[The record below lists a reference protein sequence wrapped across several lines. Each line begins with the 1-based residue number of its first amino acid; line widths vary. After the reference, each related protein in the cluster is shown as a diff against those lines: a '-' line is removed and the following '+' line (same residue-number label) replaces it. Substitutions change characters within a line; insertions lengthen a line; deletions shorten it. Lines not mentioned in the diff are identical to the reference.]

1 MLLCR
6 WAGFLGCAGGAM
18 RDTKI
23 ILILLAIL
31 TFLTLGFVLNLLQAI
46 LIPLVVAIFLFQIFT
61 PLMGALRARR
71 VPASLAILIVLIVVS
86 AVLLLSSWILY
97 STLSSF
103 SDSLPRYQHRLT
115 EGLDH
120 ASTRLVSAIPRLRGP
135 IARFRWEEALEISSI
150 TSMVAAGLGSFL
162 VFFSDLV
169 LILLFLVFL
178 LLGSESFPL
187 KLGRALNPRHAERVA
202 EVLHNIEE
210 QVRRYL
216 LLKTLINLGNGTVV
230 AILFASFGVDFPLLW
245 GFVTFLAHY
254 IPQIGGVLS
263 VGLPTVFLLLQ
274 FDSVGW
280 ALFVAGLNMA
290 VQFIIGNVI
299 EPEVMGE
306 RLDLSP
312 MLVLLS
318 LIFWGWL
325 WGPWGMVLAV
335 PIAATIRIV
344 CENVRPL
351 QPIAVLMS
359 DSAEAQAPETVTPE
373 AVPEP
378 APPPAG

>member
-1 MLLCR
+1 
-6 WAGFLGCAGGAM
+6 M
-18 RDTKI
+18 RDSKI

-31 TFLTLGFVLNLLQAI
+31 TALVLGFVLNLLQAI
-46 LIPLVVAIFLFQIFT
+46 LVPLVVAIFLFQIFT
-61 PLMGALRARR
+61 PLMAALRARR

-86 AVLLLSSWILY
+86 AVLFLSSWILY

-103 SDSLPRYQHRLT
+103 ADSLPRYQQRLSAA
-115 EGLDH
+115 LDH
-120 ASTRLVSAIPRLRGP
+120 TSAQVIEAFPRLREP
-135 IARFRWEEALEISSI
+135 ITRFRWEEALEMSSV
-150 TSMVAAGLGSFL
+150 TAMVAAGVGSFL

-178 LLGSESFPL
+178 LQGSESFPL
-187 KLGRALNPRHAERVA
+187 KLGRALAPRQAERVA
-202 EVLHNIEE
+202 EVMRNIEQ

-216 LLKTLINLGNGTVV
+216 LTKTLINLGNGLVV
-230 AILFASFGVDFPLLW
+230 TILFAAFGVDFPLLW

-274 FDSVGW
+274 FDSPTW
-280 ALFVAGLNMA
+280 ALFVASLNMA
-290 VQFIIGNVI
+290 VQFVIGNVI
-299 EPEVMGE
+299 EPEVVGE

-335 PIAATIRIV
+335 PITVMVKIV

-351 QPIAVLMS
+351 QPLAVLMS
-359 DSAEAQAPETVTPE
+359 VAVEEPEQEETEAAL
-373 AVPEP
+373 EP
-378 APPPAG
+378 SPPAASTLR

>member
-1 MLLCR
+1 
-6 WAGFLGCAGGAM
+6 M

-23 ILILLAIL
+23 ILILLSIL
-31 TFLTLGFVLNLLQAI
+31 TFLLLGFVLSLLQAVFV
-46 LIPLVVAIFLFQIFT
+46 PLVVALFLFQIFT
-61 PLMGALRARR
+61 PLMSALRARR
-71 VPASLAILIVLIVVS
+71 VPASLAIVTVLIVVS
-86 AVLLLSSWILY
+86 AVLFLSSWILY

-103 SDSLPRYQHRLT
+103 ADSLPRYQQRLT
-115 EGLDH
+115 GFLDH
-120 ASTRLVSAIPRLRGP
+120 ASAELTAAFPRLHGP
-135 IARFRWEEALEISSI
+135 LERFRWEEALEISSV

-202 EVLHNIEE
+202 EVLRNIEE

-216 LLKTLINLGNGTVV
+216 LLKTLINLGNGAVV
-230 AILFASFGVDFPLLW
+230 AILFASFGADFPLLW
-245 GFVTFLAHY
+245 GLVTFLAHY

-263 VGLPTVFLLLQ
+263 VGLPALFLLLQ
-274 FDSVGW
+274 FHSVGW

-290 VQFIIGNVI
+290 VQFIIGNVV

-335 PIAATIRIV
+335 PITATIRIV
-344 CENVRPL
+344 CENVAPL
-351 QPIAVLMS
+351 HPIAVLMS
-359 DSAEAQAPETVTPE
+359 GGTTEAPEAGSPETAVEAGGPTP
-373 AVPEP
+373 APAPEP
-378 APPPAG
+378 

>member
-1 MLLCR
+1 
-6 WAGFLGCAGGAM
+6 M

-23 ILILLAIL
+23 VLILLAIL
-31 TFLTLGFVLNLLQAI
+31 TFLALGFVLNLLQAI
-46 LIPLVVAIFLFQIFT
+46 LVPLVVAIFLFQIFT
-61 PLMGALRARR
+61 PLMTALRTRR
-71 VPASLAILIVLIVVS
+71 VPAALAIVIVLIVVS
-86 AVLLLSSWILY
+86 AVLVLSSWILY

-103 SDSLPRYQHRLT
+103 SESLPRYQQRLT
-115 EGLDH
+115 GFLDH
-120 ASTRLVSAIPRLRGP
+120 ASSQLVGTFPRLRAP
-135 IARFRWEEALEISSI
+135 IERFRWEEALEISAI

-178 LLGSESFPL
+178 LLGSESFPV
-187 KLGRALNPRHAERVA
+187 KLGRALDPRHAERVA
-202 EVLHNIEE
+202 GVLRNIEE

-216 LLKTLINLGNGTVV
+216 LTKTLINLANGAIV
-230 AILFASFGVDFPLLW
+230 AILFATFGVDFPLLW
-245 GFVTFLAHY
+245 GFVTVLAHY

-274 FDSVGW
+274 FQSPGW
-280 ALFVAGLNMA
+280 ALFVASLNMA
-290 VQFIIGNVI
+290 VQFIIGNVV

-312 MLVLLS
+312 MFVLLS

-335 PIAATIRIV
+335 PITATIRIV

-359 DSAEAQAPETVTPE
+359 DSAEPEAPAVEALAASTPAPAPEP
-373 AVPEP
+373 
-378 APPPAG
+378 

>member
-1 MLLCR
+1 
-6 WAGFLGCAGGAM
+6 M
-18 RDTKI
+18 RDSKI
-23 ILILLAIL
+23 ILILLSIL
-31 TFLTLGFVLNLLQAI
+31 TFLALGFVLNLLQPI
-46 LIPLVVAIFLFQIFT
+46 LVPLVVAVFLFQIFT
-61 PLMGALRARR
+61 PLMTELRARR
-71 VPASLAILIVLIVVS
+71 VPAMLAILLVLIVVS
-86 AVLLLSSWILY
+86 AVLVLSSWILY
-97 STLSSF
+97 STLGSF
-103 SDSLPRYQHRLT
+103 SDSLPQYQHRLT
-115 EGLDH
+115 ELLDH
-120 ASTRLVSAIPRLRGP
+120 ASTRLVTTIPRLHGP
-135 IARFRWEEALEISSI
+135 IARFRWDQALELSSI
-150 TSMVAAGLGSFL
+150 TTMAAAGLGSFL
-162 VFFSDLV
+162 VFVSHLV

-187 KLGRALNPRHAERVA
+187 KLGRALNPRYAERVA
-202 EVLHNIEE
+202 EVMRNIEA

-216 LLKTLINLGNGTVV
+216 LAKTLINLGNGMVV
-230 AILFASFGVDFPLLW
+230 TILFASFGVDFPLLW
-245 GFVTFLAHY
+245 GFLTFLAHY

-280 ALFVAGLNMA
+280 ALFVASLNMA
-290 VQFIIGNVI
+290 VQFIIGNVV

-312 MLVLLS
+312 MLVLLA

-335 PIAATIRIV
+335 PITATLRIV

-359 DSAEAQAPETVTPE
+359 DSAEPQAPAAP
-373 AVPEP
+373 ASEP
-378 APPPAG
+378 AAEPVDGPLISS

>member
-1 MLLCR
+1 
-6 WAGFLGCAGGAM
+6 M

-23 ILILLAIL
+23 VLILLAIL
-31 TFLTLGFVLNLLQAI
+31 TFLALGFVLNLLQAI
-46 LIPLVVAIFLFQIFT
+46 LVPLVVAIFLFQIFT
-61 PLMGALRARR
+61 PLMTALRARR
-71 VPASLAILIVLIVVS
+71 VPAALAIVIVLTVVS
-86 AVLLLSSWILY
+86 SVLVLSSWILY

-103 SDSLPRYQHRLT
+103 SESLPQYQQRLT
-115 EGLDH
+115 GFLDH
-120 ASTRLVSAIPRLRGP
+120 ASSQLVATFPRLRAP
-135 IARFRWEEALEISSI
+135 IERFRWEEALEISAI

-178 LLGSESFPL
+178 LLGSESFPV
-187 KLGRALNPRHAERVA
+187 KLGRALDPRHAERVA
-202 EVLHNIEE
+202 GVLRNIEE

-216 LLKTLINLGNGTVV
+216 LTKTLINLANGAIV
-230 AILFASFGVDFPLLW
+230 AILFATFGVDFPLLW

-263 VGLPTVFLLLQ
+263 VGLPAVFLLLQ
-274 FDSVGW
+274 FQSPGW
-280 ALFVAGLNMA
+280 ALFVASLNMA
-290 VQFIIGNVI
+290 VQFIIGNVV

-312 MLVLLS
+312 MFVLLS

-335 PIAATIRIV
+335 PITATIRIV

-359 DSAEAQAPETVTPE
+359 DSAAPEAPAVEALAASTP
-373 AVPEP
+373 APAPEP
-378 APPPAG
+378 

>member
-1 MLLCR
+1 
-6 WAGFLGCAGGAM
+6 M
-18 RDTKI
+18 RDTRL

-31 TFLTLGFVLNLLQAI
+31 TFLALGFVLNLLQSI
-46 LIPLVVAIFLFQIFT
+46 LIPLVVAIFLFQLFT
-61 PLMGALRARR
+61 PLMTALRARR
-71 VPASLAILIVLIVVS
+71 VPPALAIVLVLIVVS
-86 AVLLLSSWILY
+86 AVLFLSSWILY

-103 SDSLPRYQHRLT
+103 ADSLPRYQQRLT
-115 EGLDH
+115 GMLDD
-120 ASTRLVSAIPRLRGP
+120 AAARLIGTFPRLRQP
-135 IARFRWEEALEISSI
+135 IERFRWEEALEISSI
-150 TSMVAAGLGSFL
+150 TGMLAAGLGSFL

-187 KLGRALNPRHAERVA
+187 KLGRALDPRRAERVA
-202 EVLHNIEE
+202 EVMSNIEE

-216 LLKTLINLGNGTVV
+216 LLKTLINLGNGLVV
-230 AILFASFGVDFPLLW
+230 AVLFASFGVDFPLLW

-263 VGLPTVFLLLQ
+263 VGLPALFLLLQ

-290 VQFIIGNVI
+290 VQFIIGNVV

-306 RLDLSP
+306 QLDLSP
-312 MLVLLS
+312 MLVLLA

-335 PIAATIRIV
+335 PITATIRIV
-344 CENVRPL
+344 CENIGPLRPF
-351 QPIAVLMS
+351 AVLMS
-359 DSAEAQAPETVTPE
+359 DSTEPQAPAPINVE
-373 AVPEP
+373 ASPVSTP
-378 APPPAG
+378 APAREP

>member
-1 MLLCR
+1 
-6 WAGFLGCAGGAM
+6 M
-18 RDTKI
+18 RDSKI

-31 TFLTLGFVLNLLQAI
+31 TFLMLGFVLNLLQAI
-46 LIPLVVAIFLFQIFT
+46 LIPLVVAIFLFQLFT
-61 PLMGALRARR
+61 PLMAALRARR
-71 VPASLAILIVLIVVS
+71 VPASLAIVIVLIVVS
-86 AVLLLSSWILY
+86 AVLSLSSWILY

-103 SDSLPRYQHRLT
+103 SDSLPGYQHRLA
-115 EGLDH
+115 GFLDD
-120 ASTRLVSAIPRLRGP
+120 ASSRLTSTFPRLRGP
-135 IARFRWEEALEISSI
+135 LDRFRWEEALEISSI

-216 LLKTLINLGNGTVV
+216 LTKTLINLGNGMVV

-263 VGLPTVFLLLQ
+263 VGLPALFLLLQ

-290 VQFIIGNVI
+290 VQFIIGNVV

-335 PIAATIRIV
+335 PIASTIRIV

-359 DSAEAQAPETVTPE
+359 DSAEAQAPEISASPE
-373 AVPEP
+373 AVAEP
-378 APPPAG
+378 SPPPAG

>member
-1 MLLCR
+1 
-6 WAGFLGCAGGAM
+6 M

-31 TFLTLGFVLNLLQAI
+31 TFLMLGFVLNMLQAI
-46 LIPLVVAIFLFQIFT
+46 LIPLVVAVFLFQLFT
-61 PLMGALRARR
+61 PLMTALRARR
-71 VPASLAILIVLIVVS
+71 VPASLSILLVLIVVS

-103 SDSLPRYQHRLT
+103 SDSLPRYQHRLA

-150 TSMVAAGLGSFL
+150 TSMAAAGLGSFL

-187 KLGRALNPRHAERVA
+187 KLGRALNPRYAERVA
-202 EVLHNIEE
+202 EVMHNIEE

-216 LLKTLINLGNGTVV
+216 LTKTLINLGNGTVV

-263 VGLPTVFLLLQ
+263 VGLPTLFLLLQ

-290 VQFIIGNVI
+290 VQFIIGNVV

-335 PIAATIRIV
+335 PITATIRIV

-359 DSAEAQAPETVTPE
+359 DSAEAQAAETLE
-373 AVPEP
+373 APDAVAETS
-378 APPPAG
+378 PPPAG

>member
-1 MLLCR
+1 
-6 WAGFLGCAGGAM
+6 M
-18 RDTKI
+18 RDSKI

-31 TFLTLGFVLNLLQAI
+31 TFLALGFVLNLLQAI
-46 LIPLVVAIFLFQIFT
+46 LVPLVVAIFLFQIFT
-61 PLMGALRARR
+61 PLMTALRTRR
-71 VPASLAILIVLIVVS
+71 VPPALAILLVLIVVS
-86 AVLLLSSWILY
+86 AVLVLSSWILY
-97 STLSSF
+97 SSLSSF
-103 SDSLPRYQHRLT
+103 SESLPQYQHRLASF
-115 EGLDH
+115 LDQ
-120 ASTRLVSAIPRLRGP
+120 STSRLTTALPRLRGP
-135 IARFRWEEALEISSI
+135 IQRFRWEEALELSSI
-150 TSMVAAGLGSFL
+150 TTMLAAGLGSFL

-178 LLGSESFPL
+178 LLGSESFPV
-187 KLGRALNPRHAERVA
+187 KLGRAFDPRHAERVA
-202 EVLHNIEE
+202 EILRNIEE

-216 LLKTLINLGNGTVV
+216 LTKTLINLANGLVV

-263 VGLPTVFLLLQ
+263 VGLPTIFLLLQ
-274 FDSVGW
+274 FESVGW
-280 ALFVAGLNMA
+280 ALFVASLNMA
-290 VQFIIGNVI
+290 VQFIIGNVV

-351 QPIAVLMS
+351 RPFAVLMS
-359 DSAEAQAPETVTPE
+359 ASTEPEGPIAPQEIAESAP
-373 AVPEP
+373 PEP
-378 APPPAG
+378 TTVRP

>member
-1 MLLCR
+1 
-6 WAGFLGCAGGAM
+6 M
-18 RDTKI
+18 RDSKI

-31 TFLTLGFVLNLLQAI
+31 TSVALGFVLNLLQTI
-46 LIPLVVAIFLFQIFT
+46 LVPLVVAIFLFQIFT
-61 PLMGALRARR
+61 PLMAALRARR

-86 AVLLLSSWILY
+86 AVLFLSSWILY

-103 SDSLPRYQHRLT
+103 ADSLPRYQQRLS
-115 EGLDH
+115 GMLDE
-120 ASTRLVSAIPRLRGP
+120 TSARVIGAFPRLREP
-135 IARFRWEEALEISSI
+135 LERFRWEEALEMSSI
-150 TSMVAAGLGSFL
+150 TGMVAAGVGSFL

-187 KLGRALNPRHAERVA
+187 KLGRALAPRQAERVA
-202 EVLHNIEE
+202 EVLQNIEE

-216 LLKTLINLGNGTVV
+216 LTKTLINLGNGLVV
-230 AILFASFGVDFPLLW
+230 TILFAAFGVDFPLLW

-263 VGLPTVFLLLQ
+263 VGLPTFFLFLQ
-274 FDSVGW
+274 FDSPTW
-280 ALFVAGLNMA
+280 ALFVAALNLA
-290 VQFIIGNVI
+290 VQFVIGNVV
-299 EPEVMGE
+299 EPEVVGE

-335 PIAATIRIV
+335 PITATVKIV

-351 QPIAVLMS
+351 QPLAVLMS
-359 DSAEAQAPETVTPE
+359 VTVEEPPQEETEAAL
-373 AVPEP
+373 EP
-378 APPPAG
+378 SPPAASTLQ

>member
-1 MLLCR
+1 
-6 WAGFLGCAGGAM
+6 M

-23 ILILLAIL
+23 VLILLAIL
-31 TFLTLGFVLNLLQAI
+31 TFLALGFVLNLLQSI

-61 PLMGALRARR
+61 PLMAALRARR
-71 VPASLAILIVLIVVS
+71 VPAPLAIVLVLIVVS
-86 AVLLLSSWILY
+86 GVLVLSSWILY

-103 SDSLPRYQHRLT
+103 SESLPQYQQRLT
-115 EGLDH
+115 GVLDH
-120 ASTRLVSAIPRLRGP
+120 ASSRLVATFPRLKAP

-150 TSMVAAGLGSFL
+150 TGMVAAGLGSFL

-178 LLGSESFPL
+178 LLGSESFPA
-187 KLGRALNPRHAERVA
+187 KLGRALDPRHAQRVA
-202 EVLHNIEE
+202 GVLRNIEE

-216 LLKTLINLGNGTVV
+216 LTKTLINLANGAIV

-263 VGLPTVFLLLQ
+263 VGLPTVFLFLQ
-274 FDSVGW
+274 FQSPGW
-280 ALFVAGLNMA
+280 AFFVAMLNMA
-290 VQFIIGNVI
+290 VQFVIGNVV

-312 MLVLLS
+312 MLVLLA

-335 PIAATIRIV
+335 PITATIRIV

-351 QPIAVLMS
+351 QPLAVLMS
-359 DSAEAQAPETVTPE
+359 ASAEHEEAEAAVEALAAPT
-373 AVPEP
+373 P
-378 APPPAG
+378 APAPKP

>member
-1 MLLCR
+1 
-6 WAGFLGCAGGAM
+6 M

-23 ILILLAIL
+23 VLILLAIL
-31 TFLTLGFVLNLLQAI
+31 TFLALGFVLNLLQAI
-46 LIPLVVAIFLFQIFT
+46 LVPLVVAIFLFQIFT
-61 PLMGALRARR
+61 PLMTALRTRR
-71 VPASLAILIVLIVVS
+71 VPAALAIVTVLIVVS
-86 AVLLLSSWILY
+86 AVLFLSSWILY

-103 SDSLPRYQHRLT
+103 SESLPQYQQRLT
-115 EGLDH
+115 GFLDD
-120 ASTRLVSAIPRLRGP
+120 ASSRMVGTFPRLRAP
-135 IARFRWEEALEISSI
+135 IERFRWEEALEISAI

-178 LLGSESFPL
+178 LLGSESFPI
-187 KLGRALNPRHAERVA
+187 KLGRALDPRHAERVA
-202 EVLHNIEE
+202 GVLRNIEE

-216 LLKTLINLGNGTVV
+216 LTKTLINLANGAIV
-230 AILFASFGVDFPLLW
+230 AVLFAAFGVDFPLLW

-274 FDSVGW
+274 FQSPGW
-280 ALFVAGLNMA
+280 ALFVASLNMA
-290 VQFIIGNVI
+290 VQFIIGNVV

-312 MLVLLS
+312 MFVLLS

-335 PIAATIRIV
+335 PITATIRIV

-351 QPIAVLMS
+351 QPLAVLMS
-359 DSAEAQAPETVTPE
+359 DSAEPAVKAPQTALAAPTPAPAPEP
-373 AVPEP
+373 
-378 APPPAG
+378 

>member
-1 MLLCR
+1 
-6 WAGFLGCAGGAM
+6 M

-23 ILILLAIL
+23 ILIFLAIL
-31 TFLTLGFVLNLLQAI
+31 TFLMLGFVLNLLQAI

-61 PLMGALRARR
+61 PLMAALRARR
-71 VPASLAILIVLIVVS
+71 VPASLAIVIVLVVVS
-86 AVLLLSSWILY
+86 AVLFLSSWILY

-103 SDSLPRYQHRLT
+103 ADSLPRYQQRLA
-115 EGLDH
+115 EFLDH
-120 ASTRLVSAIPRLRGP
+120 ASAGLTSTFPRLREP
-135 IARFRWEEALEISSI
+135 LDRFRWEEALEISSI
-150 TSMVAAGLGSFL
+150 TGMIAAGLGSFL

-178 LLGSESFPL
+178 LLGSESFPI
-187 KLGRALNPRHAERVA
+187 KLGRAINPRRAEMVA
-202 EVLHNIEE
+202 EVMHNIEA

-216 LLKTLINLGNGTVV
+216 LLKTLINLGNGIIV

-263 VGLPTVFLLLQ
+263 VGLPALFLLLQ

-280 ALFVAGLNMA
+280 ALFVASLNMA
-290 VQFIIGNVI
+290 VQFIIGNVV

-306 RLDLSP
+306 QLDLSP
-312 MLVLLS
+312 MLVLLA

-335 PIAATIRIV
+335 PITATLRIV
-344 CENVRPL
+344 CENVGPLRPL
-351 QPIAVLMS
+351 AVLMS
-359 DSAEAQAPETVTPE
+359 DSAEGEAEAAEPE
-373 AVPEP
+373 AKATVVPEKTTGEDAAP
-378 APPPAG
+378 AAGG

>member
-1 MLLCR
+1 
-6 WAGFLGCAGGAM
+6 M
-18 RDTKI
+18 RDSKI

-31 TFLTLGFVLNLLQAI
+31 TFLALGFVLNLLQAI

-61 PLMGALRARR
+61 PLMTALRARR
-71 VPASLAILIVLIVVS
+71 VPPSLAIVLVLIVVS

-103 SDSLPRYQHRLT
+103 SDSLPHYQQRLT

-120 ASTRLVSAIPRLRGP
+120 ASARLVATIPRLRGP
-135 IARFRWEEALEISSI
+135 ITRFRWEEALELSSI
-150 TSMVAAGLGSFL
+150 TSMAAAGLGSFL

-187 KLGRALNPRHAERVA
+187 KLGRALNSRHAERLA
-202 EVLHNIEE
+202 EVMHNIEE

-216 LLKTLINLGNGTVV
+216 LTKTLINLGNGTVV

-245 GFVTFLAHY
+245 GFLTFLAHY

-280 ALFVAGLNMA
+280 ALFVAALNLA
-290 VQFIIGNVI
+290 VQFIIGNVV

-335 PIAATIRIV
+335 PITATLRIV
-344 CENVRPL
+344 CENVGPL
-351 QPIAVLMS
+351 HPIAVLMS
-359 DSAEAQAPETVTPE
+359 ASAEAQAPEA
-373 AVPEP
+373 AVEPSPIP
-378 APPPAG
+378 APAPKP